1 MPMLNPEFLEK
12 LRVSKGE
19 EGANSGLL
27 KLPCPASR
35 PRSIP
40 IRGWKDDR
48 PELGVRLIEL
58 EGHGKQFG

>member
-27 KLPCPASR
+27 KLPCPHHARGASQ
-35 PRSIP
+35 SA
-40 IRGWKDDR
+40 GGKTTGQN
-48 PELGVRLIEL
+48 LG
-58 EGHGKQFG
+58 FG